1 MCGNS
6 AEEPTTFIQ
15 WRQKPL
21 SMDLEVCIMPC
32 LSAFSEPPVLTVKV
46 TFKYIRYNFVSIF
59 TLHFLFFQILVHNLE
74 FWVIVWSRLLL
85 WTEFRSIEQN
95 FRRIPITASLTK
107 LKNTRHWLEICSTF
121 FGFRQIFRSE
131 FCQKSRRQQNSWK
144 ILEKFLE
151 VILHFCNS
159 SYF

>member
-1 MCGNS
+1 MCVAYVWEFCWRAHYFHTMKTKAIVNGLGSMYYAMPVCLFRTASFDGQGN
-6 AEEPTTFIQ
+6 IQ
-15 WRQKPL
+15 IHQVQFRIHIYMK
-21 SMDLEVCIMPC
+21 I
-32 LSAFSEPPVLTVKV
+32 
-46 TFKYIRYNFVSIF
+46 FK
-59 TLHFLFFQILVHNLE
+59 FLQILVRNLE

-95 FRRIPITASLTK
+95 FRRIPITSASLTK

-144 ILEKFLE
+144 ILGGYLAFL
-151 VILHFCNS
+151 
-159 SYF
+159 